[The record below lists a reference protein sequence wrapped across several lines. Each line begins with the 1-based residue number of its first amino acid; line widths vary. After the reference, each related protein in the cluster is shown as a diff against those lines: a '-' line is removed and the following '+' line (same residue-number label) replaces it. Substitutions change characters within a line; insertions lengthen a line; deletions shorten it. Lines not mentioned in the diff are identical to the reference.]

1 MSCFVIWSSPNSLYD
16 CPAVLCSWGP
26 PTSTKSPHT
35 VAGMKAGFL
44 LPPLRDIGPYNSWGL
59 AVPTMNGPFWLSSA
73 PNVLCV
79 ATCIIHEGGLMS
91 SWVCCSFARIMGF
104 DRIPCLAG
112 PFVISVVITI
122 PFLIAYPWWPLSAT
136 AEETPLS
143 SYAEASWVN
152 ATTTVSF
159 EAWPTPGLP
168 FPFSVPPPLSPFPGF
183 WAMPHLRNG
192 SNGLSPFW
200 FLDNCSEGLEAG
212 RVGLSVSM
220 QQPVTPSVLPVFT
233 LGGGSSFP
241 RLQPALSPVE
251 KNSEGNIIFKNLN
264 VLSGCFRNL
273 TSGKRSLVQA
283 WWLMWCC
290 LLLITKRLK
299 IQWSHIFAC
308 QQRISNPLTSSV
320 LIFEFAWVCLQSW
333 CALSP

>member
-152 ATTTVSF
+152 ATT
-159 EAWPTPGLP
+159 
-168 FPFSVPPPLSPFPGF
+168 
-183 WAMPHLRNG
+183 H
-192 SNGLSPFW
+192 
-200 FLDNCSEGLEAG
+200 C
-212 RVGLSVSM
+212 
-220 QQPVTPSVLPVFT
+220 VLWGMAYP
-233 LGGGSSFP
+233 GSSFP
-241 RLQPALSPVE
+241 LFCPPPPFPIPWFLSHAPLKKWIEWIV
-251 KNSEGNIIFKNLN
+251 
-264 VLSGCFRNL
+264 
-273 TSGKRSLVQA
+273 T
-283 WWLMWCC
+283 
-290 LLLITKRLK
+290 LLIFRQLLWRAGGWESRSFSLHAAACHPFSAACFHPGRGQLLPK
-299 IQWSHIFAC
+299 ITTCSE
-308 QQRISNPLTSSV
+308 SGG
-320 LIFEFAWVCLQSW
+320 EK
-333 CALSP
+333 